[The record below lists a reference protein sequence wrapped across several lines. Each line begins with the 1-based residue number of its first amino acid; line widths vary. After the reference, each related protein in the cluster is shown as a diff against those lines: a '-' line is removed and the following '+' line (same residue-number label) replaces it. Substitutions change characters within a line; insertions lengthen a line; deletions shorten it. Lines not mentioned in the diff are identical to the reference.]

1 MNLQN
6 TLQDSHRIR
15 LKLSPS
21 RSLSSEP
28 IGIINR
34 PFHNYLGFAL
44 IKIGENMQYRSNLPR
59 PFHKG
64 AKTGDRKVISS
75 TSINGKTVCQQ
86 VVYQVDGHS
95 VTRHERV

>member
-1 MNLQN
+1 M
-6 TLQDSHRIR
+6 H
-15 LKLSPS
+15 
-21 RSLSSEP
+21 
-28 IGIINR
+28 
-34 PFHNYLGFAL
+34 
-44 IKIGENMQYRSNLPR
+44 RSNLPR